1 MKSGKMD
8 WITLGGWVVFVTCI
22 RVMDEITRDNI
33 PGVGSCGRGQMV
45 TTGNNCILSDVFIIN
60 LLQSA

>member
-1 MKSGKMD
+1 M
-8 WITLGGWVVFVTCI
+8 TCI
-22 RVMDEITRDNI
+22 RVMGEIIRDNI
-33 PGVGSCGRGQMV
+33 PGVGLCGRGQMV